1 MKFAVKPL
9 IVAAAFVAASMA
21 NATSVTLP
29 ANSAVSVGDYTLS
42 DLTGTDTLTFSSTLI
57 GALNAGKVQVT
68 GVEPATA
75 TVTYKTNATTKVV
88 SISTASAAAPV
99 TSLTADLTGTTLTVK
114 GAGTSGGTMQNAP
127 AANIA
132 TNGGSLKIINLSVDL
147 PAKKVYADLIGGNGV
162 GTRTNVWLWDIA
174 TITGPSTID
183 LSTVPAAGGVV
194 SITSTRS
201 GLTINP
207 AAFDLFAT
215 SMGLTA
221 NGITSLKTVTDFGT
235 IVSTVSLKATP
246 TVPEP
251 ATYALMGLGMVAVSL
266 AARRRRAEQ
275 VTPAMGR

>member
-9 IVAAAFVAASMA
+9 IAAAAIVAMSAA

-42 DLTGTDTLTFSSTLI
+42 DLTGTDTLTFSNALI
-57 GALNAGKVQVT
+57 GALNAGKVQITNVA
-68 GVEPATA
+68 PASA
-75 TVTYKTNATTKVV
+75 AVTYKTNAATTVV

-99 TSLTADLTGTTLTVK
+99 TSLTGDLSGSSLNIT
-114 GAGTSGGTMQNAP
+114 GAGTAGGTLQTATTT
-127 AANIA
+127 NIA
-132 TNGGSLKIINLSVDL
+132 TTGGSLKIINLSVDL

-246 TVPEP
+246 AVPEP
-251 ATYALMGLGMVAVSL
+251 STYALMGLGMVAVSL